1 MPLHGGLHVG
11 IWSISYLLMAIGIL
25 QNLPNKRLEH
35 KNEQLE
41 EKIPVMNI
49 IIFSFH
55 IFHVECC
62 TDYCLF
68 SKRVASAK
76 TISPFS
82 AKHHYKHLNSMS
94 YHPGR
99 RSNVRKSWEL
109 LNVPA
114 KRLSTGS
121 CERFR
126 EWCAVGKATHG
137 RWHDMEF
144 GRMEDSEILFAKC
157 WTPKSEGYN
166 HVLRIT
172 LGCFNA
178 RCLGVRW
185 RQDDG
190 FTNQWEIRKV
200 PFTQIQ

>member
-1 MPLHGGLHVG
+1 MNSWKRRFLS
-11 IWSISYLLMAIGIL
+11 WTSSFSASISPIL
-25 QNLPNKRLEH
+25 NVVL
-35 KNEQLE
+35 
-41 EKIPVMNI
+41 I
-49 IIFSFH
+49 IVYFLRESH
-55 IFHVECC
+55 
-62 TDYCLF
+62 
-68 SKRVASAK
+68 RPK

-144 GRMEDSEILFAKC
+144 GRKEDSEILFAKC
-157 WTPKSEGYN
+157 WTPKSGGYN